1 MIECSGLDLLWWQWW
16 ILVMITVN
24 TMLNLIVFFKHRFRK
39 TERQKKKQKVGR
51 PNVKLNMDR
60 FSKDCHKMTVRQLSK
75 KYKISLGKA
84 HGLIKQVKSR

>member
-24 TMLNLIVFFKHRFRK
+24 TTLNLVVFFKHRFRK
-39 TERQKKKQKVGR
+39 TEGQKKKRKVGR
-51 PNVKLNMDR
+51 PNVKLNMNR

-84 HGLIKQVKSR
+84 HSLMKQVKK